1 VGFLNMDVKALLL
14 GIIAACLFVGTM
26 GLFTF
31 DGGSVFGTDTTY
43 ANSQFNNTMSIAQSN
58 LDDMNSTA
66 TSMRSLFDNR
76 QPSTLGA
83 LNDLYEAGGGIVR
96 LSLGSIGLVTSFL
109 MEFAVAYPEIAIFL
123 GVAVVAFVVMLLLSI
138 AYLVLFHMR

>member
-1 VGFLNMDVKALLL
+1 MDVKALLL

>member
-1 VGFLNMDVKALLL
+1 MDVKALLL
-14 GIIAACLFVGTM
+14 GIIAACLFVGVM

-31 DGGSVFGTDTTY
+31 DGGSVFSTDTTY

-66 TSMRSLFDNR
+66 TSMRALFDNR

-83 LNDLYEAGGGIVR
+83 LNDLYEAGGGITR
-96 LSLGSIGLVTSFL
+96 LSLGSIGMVTSFL
-109 MEFAVAYPEIAIFL
+109 IELTVAYPVLSIFL
-123 GVAVVAFVVMLLLSI
+123 GVAVVAFAVMLLVSI
-138 AYLVLFHMR
+138 AYLVLFHMK